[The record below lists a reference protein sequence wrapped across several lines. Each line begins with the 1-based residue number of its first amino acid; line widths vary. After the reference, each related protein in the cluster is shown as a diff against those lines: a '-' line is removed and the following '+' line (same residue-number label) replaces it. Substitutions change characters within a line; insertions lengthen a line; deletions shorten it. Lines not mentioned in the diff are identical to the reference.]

1 MLSVLGVAEV
11 AQWCVLILLT
21 VILTIVSISDIR
33 YRRIPNWAVLAII
46 GLSIPWILL
55 GFGPSI
61 LSASAGI
68 LIAFGLTWPLY
79 ALGMF
84 GAGDS
89 KLLMALA
96 LLVGL
101 QKLLV
106 FFVIVALAG
115 GVIALAS
122 LLMNPTRAMVLFQM
136 RGKGGYGRE
145 VPYGVAIAIA
155 GIFVIAWPFARL
167 TSG

>member
-1 MLSVLGVAEV
+1 VPGVAEV
-11 AQWCVLILLT
+11 TQWCIFGSLA

-33 YRRIPNWAVLAII
+33 YRRIPNWAVLAIC
-46 GLSIPWILL
+46 GLSVPWVLI
-55 GFGPSI
+55 GAGPSV
-61 LSASAGI
+61 LSASEVI
-68 LIAFGLTWPLY
+68 LIAFGLSWPLY
-79 ALGMF
+79 AFGMF